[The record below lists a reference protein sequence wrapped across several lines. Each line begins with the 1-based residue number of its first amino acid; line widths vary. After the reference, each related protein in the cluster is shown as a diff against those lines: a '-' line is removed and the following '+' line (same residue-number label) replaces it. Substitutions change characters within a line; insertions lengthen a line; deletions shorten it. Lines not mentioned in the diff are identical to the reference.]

1 MEAVLVHL
9 APGQTR
15 LANYNPRP
23 DRVSEPRA
31 SLDPLFLVHLLMV
44 SLFLSLSNVWQMMYT
59 KADTMG
65 ITQRMT
71 PFMECLKAAT
81 VDPHQ
86 GITALT
92 LVDLVDTTLEQ
103 MQWIRTSL
111 VPPLP
116 PPPPP
121 IQGLPL

>member
-9 APGQTR
+9 APGQPR

-23 DRVSEPRA
+23 YRVSEPRA
-31 SLDPLFLVHLLMV
+31 SLDPLFLVHLMMV
-44 SLFLSLSNVWQMMYT
+44 SLFLLLSNAWHMMYA

-81 VDPHQ
+81 VDLHQ

-111 VPPLP
+111 VPPPL

-121 IQGLPL
+121 IQGFPL